1 MVQEELNDIYEDI
14 MIYTSIPQ
22 DILRYHR
29 IFSHE
34 IFFIFL
40 QSEIFQ
46 IVEKWLCPFST
57 RCDQLN
63 INHLSTI
70 WNISDCRKMA
80 VTIQYEVW
88 LAQWFKKNWKIS
100 MSIIYTPQ
108 DISGC
113 CIVKYFSIMKYF
125 QSWNIWITW
134 SFKLDLVYRISVCN
148 FKSFRFYFSCSDL
161 VWPFS
166 VSAWPTLNDVIA
178 RVRQPN
184 TWWSSWQIILVSKV
198 QSSG

>member
-148 FKSFRFYFSCSDL
+148 FKSFRFYSSRKSPDEFEKRTVVVVTSVRLPNQINLKTLPSW
-161 VWPFS
+161 WPHCNRS
-166 VSAWPTLNDVIA
+166 VDT
-178 RVRQPN
+178 
-184 TWWSSWQIILVSKV
+184 
-198 QSSG
+198 G

>member
-148 FKSFRFYFSCSDL
+148 FKSFRFYFLSKCVSRSCDCSCL
-161 VWPFS
+161 
-166 VSAWPTLNDVIA
+166 T
-178 RVRQPN
+178 QY
-184 TWWSSWQIILVSKV
+184 QSK
-198 QSSG
+198 

>member
-148 FKSFRFYFSCSDL
+148 FKSFRFY
-161 VWPFS
+161 S
-166 VSAWPTLNDVIA
+166 VGGLDSSQFQLIEIDKI
-178 RVRQPN
+178 
-184 TWWSSWQIILVSKV
+184 WSIL
-198 QSSG
+198 QQLF

>member
-148 FKSFRFYFSCSDL
+148 FKSFRFYYFFVCVILLIPEREEDWPLTSRIQVNFHFLYRIKMQNLSFL
-161 VWPFS
+161 V
-166 VSAWPTLNDVIA
+166 
-178 RVRQPN
+178 
-184 TWWSSWQIILVSKV
+184 
-198 QSSG
+198 

>member
-70 WNISDCRKMA
+70 WNIADCRKMA

-148 FKSFRFYFSCSDL
+148 FKSFRFYY
-161 VWPFS
+161 P
-166 VSAWPTLNDVIA
+166 
-178 RVRQPN
+178 
-184 TWWSSWQIILVSKV
+184 IIPRISLRTTVDEYRLAGLK
-198 QSSG
+198 